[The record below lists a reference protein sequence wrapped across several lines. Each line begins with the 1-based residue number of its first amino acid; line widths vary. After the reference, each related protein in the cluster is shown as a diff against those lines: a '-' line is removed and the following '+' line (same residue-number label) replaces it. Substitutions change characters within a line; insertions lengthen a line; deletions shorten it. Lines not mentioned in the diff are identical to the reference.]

1 MERTREDPRGAR
13 EEPERSPRGAREEPR
28 GAERSPR
35 GAERSREEPE
45 RSGTLARLVLAPGS
59 APRPSLQVRIYRH
72 HNEHS
77 HEEYE
82 GERSAEASLLLLPR
96 HFLDTS

>member
-13 EEPERSPRGAREEPR
+13 EEP
-28 GAERSPR
+28 ERSPR

>member
-1 MERTREDPRGAR
+1 MERTR
-13 EEPERSPRGAREEPR
+13 EEPERSPRGAREEP
-28 GAERSPR
+28 E
-35 GAERSREEPE
+35 
-45 RSGTLARLVLAPGS
+45 RLVLAPGS